1 MKPEEIIKAAWNGK
15 RPPGMKFH
23 EHRLYYTMRMIY
35 AMYRRGEIDKD
46 EGDRLKT
53 EALKQYE
60 KDKQKHKELVEAYGV
75 MD

>member
-15 RPPGMKFH
+15 RPPGMKFP
-23 EHRLYYTMRMIY
+23 EHRLYYTMRMTY
-35 AMYRRGEIDKD
+35 AMYRRGEINKNDG
-46 EGDRLKT
+46 ELLKT

-60 KDKQKHKELVEAYGV
+60 KDKQKHEELVEAYGV